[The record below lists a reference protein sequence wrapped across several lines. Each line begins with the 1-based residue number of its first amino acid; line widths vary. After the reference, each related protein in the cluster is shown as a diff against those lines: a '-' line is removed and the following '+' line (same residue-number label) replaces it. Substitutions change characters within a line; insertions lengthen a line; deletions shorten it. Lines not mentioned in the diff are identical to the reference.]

1 MFEHLKC
8 LVFERIKRARFV
20 SASAFLIHSSAATAF
35 ACGVYYSGAVIQ
47 RRRRGAYQ
55 LSRLAESSMA
65 LEHEWWKY
73 FMIPWIAGFVGY
85 ATNVRKSLCIGRK

>member
-1 MFEHLKC
+1 LR
-8 LVFERIKRARFV
+8 VV
-20 SASAFLIHSSAATAF
+20 SIIRVLSFKDDAGEL
-35 ACGVYYSGAVIQ
+35 
-47 RRRRGAYQ
+47 YQ